1 MKLMH
6 RAIPA
11 SDGGN
16 RRFARHYVEM
26 VIVMVAGM
34 AVLYL
39 PIAAAVEWTTPG
51 SGALEDEDPALAL
64 LAMALSMTAP
74 MIAWMRFRGHR
85 RRLTNEMAASM
96 LVPTAGVLGLLA
108 SGLVEGFDA
117 LMAIEH
123 VVMLPSMLAVMLL
136 RRQEYSAPHQ
146 AHRKA

>member
-6 RAIPA
+6 RVVPA
-11 SDGGN
+11 SGGGN

-26 VIVMVAGM
+26 VLVMVAGM

-39 PIAAAVEWTTPG
+39 PIAATVEWTTPG
-51 SGALEDEDPALAL
+51 SGALEDEHPALAL

-74 MIAWMRFRGHR
+74 MVGWMRFRGHR
-85 RRLTNEMAASM
+85 WQLTNEMAASM

-108 SGLVEGFDA
+108 SGLVDDFGA

-123 VVMLPSMLAVMLL
+123 VVMLPSMLVAMLL

-146 AHRKA
+146 AHRTA